1 MFAEGLMLMLLGM
14 SVVFIF
20 LGLLVFTIRAT
31 SFVFKR
37 IIGYGS
43 EAGFANIKTPEQ
55 IREEKAE
62 IAAIVAAV
70 IDRSREMSQKV
81 AESNG

>member
-1 MFAEGLMLMLLGM
+1 MFAEGLTLMLLGM

-20 LGLLVFTIRAT
+20 LGLLVLTIRAT

-43 EAGFANIKTPEQ
+43 EAGFADLRTPEQ

-62 IAAIVAAV
+62 IAAMIAAV
-70 IDRSREMSQKV
+70 VDRSKEMSRKV

>member
-20 LGLLVFTIRAT
+20 LGLLVFAIRAT

-37 IIGYGS
+37 IIGFGD
-43 EAGFANIKTPEQ
+43 EAGFADIKTPEQ

-70 IDRSREMSQKV
+70 IDQSREMSQKV

>member
-1 MFAEGLMLMLLGM
+1 MFAEGLMLMLVGM

-43 EAGFANIKTPEQ
+43 EAGFDSVKTKEQ
-55 IREEKAE
+55 IREERAE
-62 IAAIVAAV
+62 IAAIVASA
-70 IDRSREMSQKV
+70 IDYSREISAKV